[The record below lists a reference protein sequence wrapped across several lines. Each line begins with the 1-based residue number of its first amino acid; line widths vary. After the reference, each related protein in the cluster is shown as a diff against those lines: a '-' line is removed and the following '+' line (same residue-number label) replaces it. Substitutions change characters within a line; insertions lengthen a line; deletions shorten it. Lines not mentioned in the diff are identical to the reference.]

1 MSGDETEREIEA
13 CLKLGLDK
21 FIVFPAVEDSLKDKV
36 ASYSYAEDN
45 FYLKVARN
53 LKERFPEAC
62 LISDVAMD
70 PYSSDGHDGYVEM
83 AGLSMT

>member
-1 MSGDETEREIEA
+1 MPLFLTDGSSHRQVIPSLNVAYRMSGDETEREIEA

-45 FYLKVARN
+45 FLFKGG
-53 LKERFPEAC
+53 P
-62 LISDVAMD
+62 
-70 PYSSDGHDGYVEM
+70 
-83 AGLSMT
+83 